1 MNFSIKKI
9 YNFDTLAPGILN
21 NHYKNMKVIGIIDS
35 TEAVKYADILT
46 LHNKISTLIPS
57 VPKNVKDLTYI
68 LFENADGK
76 HVLMA
81 YEYIEVSAITEVR
94 SINLV
99 IKINNASTSDI
110 TILRKALT
118 ELGYA
123 ADIQTT

>member
-21 NHYKNMKVIGIIDS
+21 NHYKNMKVIGIIYS
-35 TEAVKYADILT
+35 TEAGKYADILT
-46 LHNKISTLIPS
+46 LHNKICTLIPS

-68 LFENADGK
+68 LFENSDGK

-81 YEYIEVSAITEVR
+81 YEYIEVSSIIEVR